1 MNKTKWN
8 TLLKKARNGDAGAQ
22 LDVGVYYEEG
32 FVNSNGKRIVVKD
45 PTKAV
50 RWYRLAAE
58 QGNSAAQNQLGVC
71 LSTGTGTRRDLK
83 QAISWTSK
91 ALAHGDPTAAHNL
104 ATIYRDIGQFKK
116 AFGLYRQAVTMSEL
130 DSLLEVGL
138 SLYYGIGTKKNL
150 QASIKC
156 FKQIIKAKPS
166 SVTEYCRE
174 EAFYMLGIASLTGQ
188 GTKQSLSNARSFFES
203 ANKDED
209 HQAAQL
215 LLTVIGRN
223 NSKR

>member
-1 MNKTKWN
+1 MNQTTWN
-8 TLLKKARNGDAGAQ
+8 ALLKKARKGDVGAQ

-32 FVNSNGKRIVVKD
+32 FVNSKGKRIVVKD
-45 PTKAV
+45 PAKAV
-50 RWYRLAAE
+50 QWYRLAAE

-71 LSTGTGTRRDLK
+71 LSTGKGTRRDLK

-91 ALAHGDPTAAHNL
+91 ALAQADPTAAHNL
-104 ATIYRDIGQFKK
+104 ATIYRDMGQFKK
-116 AFGLYRQAVTMSEL
+116 AFELYRQAVTMGEL

-150 QASIKC
+150 QASLKC
-156 FKQIIKAKPS
+156 FNQIIKTKPS

-174 EAFYMLGIASLTGQ
+174 EAFYMLGIASLNGH
-188 GTKQSLSNARSFFES
+188 GTKQSLSKARSFFES

-223 NSKR
+223 NCKR